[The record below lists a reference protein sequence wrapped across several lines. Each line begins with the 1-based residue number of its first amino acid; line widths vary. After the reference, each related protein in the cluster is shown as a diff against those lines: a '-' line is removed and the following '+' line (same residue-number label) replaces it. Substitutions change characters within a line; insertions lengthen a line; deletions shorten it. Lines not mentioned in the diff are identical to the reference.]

1 MTNSAETVTV
11 HVPFTIKKRG
21 GRREILLP
29 EASPESQSTVDNTL
43 LKAIGRAYRWKRLI
57 DEGTFTTIAELAKHE
72 KIAASYMTRVLR
84 LSLLAPD
91 IVDAILEGHAPHLKL
106 KELLNPFPLDW
117 DAQRKMM
124 KLV

>member
-21 GRREILLP
+21 GRREIFLP
-29 EASPESQSTVDNTL
+29 EASPETQSTVDNTL

-72 KIAASYMTRVLR
+72 NIAASYMTRVLR

-91 IVDAILEGHAPHLKL
+91 IVEAILEGNAPHLKL
-106 KELLNPFPLDW
+106 KDLLNPIPLDW
-117 DAQRKMM
+117 HAQRKLM
-124 KLV
+124 KLD